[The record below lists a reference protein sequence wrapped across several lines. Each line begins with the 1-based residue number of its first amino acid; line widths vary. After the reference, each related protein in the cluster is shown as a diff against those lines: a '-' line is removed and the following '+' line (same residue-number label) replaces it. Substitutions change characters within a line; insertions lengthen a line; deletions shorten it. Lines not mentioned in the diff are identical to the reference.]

1 MDRATLNFV
10 FAGMNKI
17 QDLSRCV
24 SRRGCR
30 RLFPT
35 APFLAT
41 YPVHSLVASR
51 RCREVGQ
58 DLEQKLNDWETG
70 ATIIAHVFY
79 EERMKIYSK
88 LYKVRSGETAGD
100 GNQRACFS
108 DDGQVILPLPCLF
121 HHLSASSPTRIAH
134 EPFLSAS

>member
-17 QDLSRCV
+17 QDLSRCAF
-24 SRRGCR
+24 RRGCR
-30 RLFPT
+30 RLLLT
-35 APFLAT
+35 VSFLAAT
-41 YPVHSLVASR
+41 HPVHFLIALR

-88 LYKVRSGETAGD
+88 LYKVRKRKKRGAGMGTKGRVFRMD
-100 GNQRACFS
+100 NQRCPFRACFTFPARRHQHGS
-108 DDGQVILPLPCLF
+108 RTS
-121 HHLSASSPTRIAH
+121 HS
-134 EPFLSAS
+134 